1 MPRFSQRRR
10 PDPKAQMTGRL
21 NKAQGTCFERL
32 IEQSC
37 RYYQGTGTAVIEK
50 TPEPFHITRSLGD
63 GKFQGNFAKAAQPD
77 FKGVLRGGRM
87 IAFEAKHS
95 ADDRISESRVTAEQA
110 GALDSYEKAGAMC
123 FIFVSLKMQ
132 DFFLIP
138 WLAWKSMK
146 RWSGRKYATAE
157 DMKEWRVR
165 FDGQKIRFL
174 HEEKNH
180 DCI

>member
-1 MPRFSQRRR
+1 MQQGVSPE
-10 PDPKAQMTGRL
+10 AQWRGRV
-21 NKAQGTCFERL
+21 NKAQGAHLERL

-37 RYYQGTGTAVIEK
+37 RYYKETGTAVIEK
-50 TPEPFHITRSLGD
+50 TPEPFHITRSLGG

-77 FKGVLRGGRM
+77 FKGVLCGGRM

-95 ADDRISESRVTAEQA
+95 ADDRINQSRVTAEQTA
-110 GALDSYEKAGAMC
+110 ALDSYEKAGAVC
-123 FIFVSLKMQ
+123 FVFVSLKMQ
-132 DFFLIP
+132 EFFLVP

-146 RWSGRKYATAE
+146 KWSGRKYATAE

-174 HEEKNH
+174 REEAAP
-180 DCI
+180 

>member
-1 MPRFSQRRR
+1 MQTKREVNPR
-10 PDPKAQMTGRL
+10 AQWIGRM
-21 NKAQGTCFERL
+21 NKAQGAYFERL

-37 RYYQGTGTAVIEK
+37 RYYRKTGTAVIEK

-95 ADDRISESRVTAEQA
+95 ADDRISQSRVTVEQVS
-110 GALDSYEKAGAMC
+110 ALDDYEKAGAMC
-123 FIFVSLKMQ
+123 FVFVSLKMQ

-138 WLAWKSMK
+138 WVAWKSMK
-146 RWSGRKYATAE
+146 KWSGRKYATAGE
-157 DMKEWRVR
+157 MAEWRVH

-174 HEEKNH
+174 HEEAAP
-180 DCI
+180 